1 MNQEDILKEYAE
13 NNDVINDS
21 DKSKKV
27 KPIRPSNAD
36 VAKEAAEL
44 RKTGQ
49 LNYLGWQELDIESL
63 PSKGLFY
70 PEGTKI
76 YVRAATG
83 GEIKHWSTMN
93 VEKFEEVDAHINYV
107 IEKCCKISIPNDEYM
122 GGSWKDLNDIDR
134 LYILFAIRD
143 FTFPVGNN
151 ELMFNVSENEQIP
164 IIKDNID
171 FINFP
176 EELMKYYD
184 EHDRCFKLRFKNGKV
199 INLYITTL
207 GVGNWLKNY
216 ITQKQQAREQ
226 VDQDFLMY
234 APLLIKSY
242 RRFSVRA
249 YEAMIEESTN
259 WGIQEWSALSH
270 FRDIIMSQ
278 TEPMIRYTDEAGL
291 ERSAPLTFRGGFK
304 SIFTVSDPLQGL
316 L

>member
-13 NNDVINDS
+13 NNDVVNDS
-21 DKSKKV
+21 NKSKKV

-107 IEKCCKISIPNDEYM
+107 IEKCCKISIPDDEYM

>member
-21 DKSKKV
+21 NRSKKV
-27 KPIRPSNAD
+27 KPIRPSNTD

-49 LNYLGWQELDIESL
+49 LNYLGWQELDIKSL

-107 IEKCCKISIPNDEYM
+107 IEKCCRISIPNDEYM

-151 ELMFNVSENEQIP
+151 ELMFNISENEQIP

-249 YEAMIEESTN
+249 YETMIEESTN

>member
-21 DKSKKV
+21 NRSKKV
-27 KPIRPSNAD
+27 KPIKPSNAD

-49 LNYLGWQELDIESL
+49 LNYLGWQELDIKSL

-107 IEKCCKISIPNDEYM
+107 IEKCCRISIPNDEYM

-151 ELMFNVSENEQIP
+151 ELMFNISENEQIP

-249 YEAMIEESTN
+249 YETMIEESTN

>member
-13 NNDVINDS
+13 SNDVINDS
-21 DKSKKV
+21 NKSKKV
-27 KPIRPSNAD
+27 NPIRPSNAD

-107 IEKCCKISIPNDEYM
+107 IEKCCKISIPDDEYM
-122 GGSWKDLNDIDR
+122 GGNWKDLNDIDR